1 MAIAFWLS
9 FYLRNSIMVK
19 QQNIGAG
26 LSWIDVADPT
36 VQEMEELSREYGL
49 NQHTVKDCLQPEHLP
64 KYEFVDGVHFLILR
78 FYARGLEKN
87 MATIQEL
94 TDKIAIFSTDEFIIT
109 IHRAEAPF
117 LDVLRRKY
125 TEQGNGA
132 SITDLLEKIIWQ
144 ALETFENPANRL
156 SELLDFYE
164 NQVILKNTGN
174 EQMEAFYYIKRQAS
188 SSHKVLMLMQE
199 PINHLHAK
207 PGEEAALQDV
217 RDQHLKMLT
226 LFSQVQDNVNNLLN
240 LAMSL
245 AAQRT
250 NEVIRVLT
258 IFSVFF
264 MPLTFIVGIY
274 GMNFEFMPELKQ
286 KWGYPAALLL
296 MALVTG
302 VVYFWFKRKKW
313 L

>member
-1 MAIAFWLS
+1 
-9 FYLRNSIMVK
+9 MVK

-132 SITDLLEKIIWQ
+132 SITDLLEKIIWAGVQ
-144 ALETFENPANRL
+144 AAGSL
-156 SELLDFYE
+156 SPY
-164 NQVILKNTGN
+164 
-174 EQMEAFYYIKRQAS
+174 
-188 SSHKVLMLMQE
+188 
-199 PINHLHAK
+199 
-207 PGEEAALQDV
+207 
-217 RDQHLKMLT
+217 
-226 LFSQVQDNVNNLLN
+226 
-240 LAMSL
+240 
-245 AAQRT
+245 
-250 NEVIRVLT
+250 
-258 IFSVFF
+258 
-264 MPLTFIVGIY
+264 VG
-274 GMNFEFMPELKQ
+274 
-286 KWGYPAALLL
+286 
-296 MALVTG
+296 
-302 VVYFWFKRKKW
+302 
-313 L
+313 

>member
-1 MAIAFWLS
+1 
-9 FYLRNSIMVK
+9 MVK
-19 QQNIGAG
+19 QQEIGEG

-36 VQEMEELSREYGL
+36 VSEMEELSRQYGL
-49 NQHTVKDCLQPEHLP
+49 NQHTVKDCLQPEHLS
-64 KYEFVDGVHFLILR
+64 KYEFEDVVHFLILR

-94 TDKIAIFSTDEFIIT
+94 TDKIAIFSTDEIIIT

-117 LDVLRRKY
+117 LDILRRKY

-174 EQMEAFYYIKRQAS
+174 EQMEAFYFIKRQAS
-188 SSHKVLMLMQE
+188 ASHKVLMLMQE

>member
-1 MAIAFWLS
+1 
-9 FYLRNSIMVK
+9 MVK
-19 QQNIGAG
+19 QQEIGEG

-36 VQEMEELSREYGL
+36 VSEMEELSRQYGL

-94 TDKIAIFSTDEFIIT
+94 TDKIAIFSTDEIIIT

-117 LDVLRRKY
+117 LDILRRKY

-174 EQMEAFYYIKRQAS
+174 EQMEAFYFIKRQAS
-188 SSHKVLMLMQE
+188 ASHKVLMLMQE